1 MLMKTEIIIVR
12 GQSRL
17 TDGIF
22 SCFLFFPYTTLF
34 RSTEIII
41 VRGQSRLTDGIFSNL
56 SKQKQLWVGYQ
67 VSNKLQVAVR
77 SSRRSLNAKL
87 SVKVIYGH

>member
-1 MLMKTEIIIVR
+1 MK
-12 GQSRL
+12 
-17 TDGIF
+17 
-22 SCFLFFPYTTLF
+22 
-34 RSTEIII
+34 TEIII

-77 SSRRSLNAKL
+77 SSRRSLNA
-87 SVKVIYGH
+87 

>member
-22 SCFLFFPYTTLF
+22 SN
-34 RSTEIII
+34 S
-41 VRGQSRLTDGIFSNL
+41 
-56 SKQKQLWVGYQ
+56 SKQKQLWFGYQ

-87 SVKVIYGH
+87 SVKVIYRHEMFKTSFYNPYVIPVSKFSCIFILVRV

>member
-17 TDGIF
+17 TDGF
-22 SCFLFFPYTTLF
+22 
-34 RSTEIII
+34 
-41 VRGQSRLTDGIFSNL
+41 FSNL
-56 SKQKQLWVGYQ
+56 SKQKQLWVEYQ

-77 SSRRSLNAKL
+77 SSRRSLNA
-87 SVKVIYGH
+87 